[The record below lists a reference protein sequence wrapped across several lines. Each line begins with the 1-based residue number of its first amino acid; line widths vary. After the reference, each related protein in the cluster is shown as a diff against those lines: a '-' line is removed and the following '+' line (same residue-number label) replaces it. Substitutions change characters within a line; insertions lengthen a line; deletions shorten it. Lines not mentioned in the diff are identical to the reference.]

1 MLKTYLIV
9 YIIIYITWYLIN
21 KVFDGKP
28 DKYLREKIWYIFETQ
43 YGIIVP
49 EDMKQNPLKYL
60 LTDLKSM
67 LHKKGGNKHED
78 E

>member
-9 YIIIYITWYLIN
+9 YVIVYITWYLIN
-21 KVFDGKP
+21 KVFDGQP
-28 DKYLREKIWYIFETQ
+28 DKYLRAKIWYIFETQ

-60 LTDLKSM
+60 LADLKSM
-67 LHKKGGNKHED
+67 LHKKGGKKHKD